1 MTHVEVDIF
10 VLTLAIVREKSGGR
24 LPYRPCIYRYVS
36 DPSTFMYFILSHAD
50 SFFALIKKLKIYN
63 RIITYM
69 QSFLASRELSW
80 GFVSVIC
87 QNDALHEITRMAI
100 YTVYHNI
107 IWLNVIIAS

>member
-1 MTHVEVDIF
+1 
-10 VLTLAIVREKSGGR
+10 
-24 LPYRPCIYRYVS
+24 
-36 DPSTFMYFILSHAD
+36 
-50 SFFALIKKLKIYN
+50 
-63 RIITYM
+63 M